1 MHRIHYIVGYEKCMV
16 SYYVIYARYNKDWIN
31 VVQKTD

>member
-16 SYYVIYARYNKDWIN
+16 SYYVIYA
-31 VVQKTD
+31 QKITIKTESM